1 MTKIATRHERLTEQ
15 YLKFYL
21 PFNDERK
28 WPKSHAIVRPIDIAA
43 KSILKD
49 TLNLTAEEIKLEMV
63 AALKAWL
70 EIVDKKGAT
79 GRVIAH
85 GKEQDRLVWQ
95 FVETFYNEIFLG
107 YAEEQRSL
115 LNSRLNRL
123 KNACEEVFS
132 MRMQKTSS
140 DNSERLTEQLPE
152 EEGAVTNSIN

>member
-1 MTKIATRHERLTEQ
+1 
-15 YLKFYL
+15 
-21 PFNDERK
+21 
-28 WPKSHAIVRPIDIAA
+28 
-43 KSILKD
+43 
-49 TLNLTAEEIKLEMV
+49 MV

-79 GRVIAH
+79 GSLIAQ